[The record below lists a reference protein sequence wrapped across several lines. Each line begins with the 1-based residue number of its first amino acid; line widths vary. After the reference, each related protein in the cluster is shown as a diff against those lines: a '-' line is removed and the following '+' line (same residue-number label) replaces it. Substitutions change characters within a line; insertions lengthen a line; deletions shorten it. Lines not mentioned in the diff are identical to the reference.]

1 MASAT
6 EGVKNF
12 PRNGC
17 GVDHVIALQ
26 ILIPLIF
33 LEGWDG
39 GGGGKRGVRATT
51 LCRIPSLFLND
62 ALIYSQDAVSTLARR
77 GRYVTLCITLLLLF
91 IKRLTLR

>member
-1 MASAT
+1 MGHMVVLGMKPRSLNFANALTMASAT

-33 LEGWDG
+33 LEG
-39 GGGGKRGVRATT
+39 
-51 LCRIPSLFLND
+51 
-62 ALIYSQDAVSTLARR
+62 
-77 GRYVTLCITLLLLF
+77 
-91 IKRLTLR
+91 